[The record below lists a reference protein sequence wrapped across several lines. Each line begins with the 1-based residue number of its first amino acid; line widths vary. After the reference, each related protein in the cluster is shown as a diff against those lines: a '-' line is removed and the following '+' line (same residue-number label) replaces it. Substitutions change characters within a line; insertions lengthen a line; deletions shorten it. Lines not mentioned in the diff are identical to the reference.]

1 MLKLTPYP
9 RASSGSKAASTAS
22 RIGDTLS
29 LAGAEELARR
39 IKDYWHGHDIGVRVE
54 TVSKVHGESAGWCVR
69 SNLRNGMPPA

>member
-9 RASSGSKAASTAS
+9 RASSGSKATKPD

-39 IKDYWHGHDIGVRVE
+39 IKAYWHGHDIGVRVE
-54 TVSKVHGESAGWCVR
+54 AVSKVHGESAGWCVR
-69 SNLRNGMPPA
+69 SNLVNGMPPA